1 MSQPDWNIGGNS
13 DHPGQGDQHL
23 GVRDGADGQ
32 GRDGEDHSK
41 EPVPGHEDQCVD
53 GDIGANVDDVL
64 DSPAPEES
72 KGPVHEYIVTGG
84 ERNAHED
91 EEEVSNS
98 KVENEQV
105 GCVLHPG
112 VEIDLQEQLLVT
124 SEVLYGLL
132 GVHISVKGLFKY

>member
-23 GVRDGADGQ
+23 GVRDGAGGQ
-32 GRDGEDHSK
+32 GRDGEDHNK
-41 EPVPGHEDQCVD
+41 EP

-64 DSPAPEES
+64 DSPAPKES

-112 VEIDLQEQLLVT
+112 
-124 SEVLYGLL
+124 G
-132 GVHISVKGLFKY
+132 